1 MQALRLLRAV
11 MLRPPAVAAHMTRR
25 LASSPAAA
33 GAAPPP
39 VHLPQPWRVTLD
51 TNPDDCNLA
60 CIMCEQH
67 SVHSGAQSA
76 RVAAG
81 IRKRRMAPVVFEG
94 VLHQLAAT
102 GGLREVIPSTM
113 GEPLMYRHM
122 DELLAAVRAAGPGV
136 RLNLTTNATFHP
148 GKMGRSVKQWA
159 AELLP
164 LLSDVKLSWNGATA
178 ATQEDVMRGSKFET
192 QLANL
197 RAWLAER
204 DALAAAGGNRASVTL
219 QLTFMARNIAEV
231 PDVVA
236 LGIALGVDRIKGH
249 HLWAHFSPIAG
260 DDLRRSPQSVAVWNS
275 VAARC
280 RALAAATP
288 LPSGRHIK
296 LEHFEDLVWAPP
308 APASETAVATAA
320 AAVVAAPSSGGSCDG
335 GGGSG
340 GGAAAASGAAAAA
353 SRGPPPPPPTPVDPA
368 SECPFLGREAWVNHA
383 GEFAPCCAPDASR
396 RSLGSF
402 GNVGDPGGLL
412 AIWNGAAYRELL
424 TTYKSKPL
432 CQSCHMRRP
441 PAAAAAAAT
450 SGGGGGAAPA
460 STASTRLH

>member
-1 MQALRLLRAV
+1 
-11 MLRPPAVAAHMTRR
+11 
-25 LASSPAAA
+25 
-33 GAAPPP
+33 
-39 VHLPQPWRVTLD
+39 
-51 TNPDDCNLA
+51 
-60 CIMCEQH
+60 MCEQH

-81 IRKRRMAPVVFEG
+81 IRKRRMAPAVFEG
-94 VLHQLAAT
+94 VLRQLAAT

-148 GKMGRSVKQWA
+148 GKLGRSLKQWA
-159 AELLP
+159 ADLLP

-219 QLTFMARNIAEV
+219 QLTFMARNLAEV

-236 LGIALGVDRIKGH
+236 LGIRLGVDRIKGH
-249 HLWAHFSPIAG
+249 HLWAHFAPIAR
-260 DDLRRSPQSVAVWNS
+260 DDLRRSPQSVAAWNA

-280 RALAAATP
+280 RTLAAATP
-288 LPSGRHIK
+288 LPSGRLIK
-296 LEHFEDLVWAPP
+296 LEHFEDLVWS
-308 APASETAVATAA
+308 APAADAAAETAAEATNVTSPTACGAATA
-320 AAVVAAPSSGGSCDG
+320 S
-335 GGGSG
+335 
-340 GGAAAASGAAAAA
+340 AAASA
-353 SRGPPPPPPTPVDPA
+353 SASPPSLPPTPTPVDPA
-368 SECPFLGREAWVNHA
+368 TECPFLGREAWVNRA
-383 GEFAPCCAPDASR
+383 GDFAPCCAPDASR
-396 RSLGSF
+396 RSLGDF
-402 GNVGDPGGLL
+402 GNVTQRGGLL

-424 TTYKSKPL
+424 ATYKSKPL
-432 CQSCHMRRP
+432 CRSCHMRRP

-450 SGGGGGAAPA
+450 APAADTTGGGGSATDSVTQGAQ
-460 STASTRLH
+460 